1 MLDLMQHRGPDGAGL
16 CVRGPIGIGMRRLAI
31 IDVIGGV
38 QPIFNEDETIAIVC
52 NGEIYNHR
60 GLRSE
65 LEAKGHKFRTHSDVE
80 VILHLYE
87 EVGRA
92 CFARLNGMFG
102 VAIADFRDQT
112 VVLAR
117 DPFGQ
122 KPLYLWQDGSR
133 LLFAS
138 ELKSLAQLSGFSR
151 KLSEPALASFL
162 RFRYIPAPLTIYEH
176 VRKLLPGSYCVVE
189 PSGNLREHRYFQIDL
204 SPGTF
209 DPTPDPD
216 GALTRQKLME
226 TVDRHLMTER
236 PLGVFLSGGLD
247 SSAIVACMQLLG
259 HRDIHTY
266 TVGFEGFL
274 DNEFANAQDVAA
286 HFNAEHSE
294 VLLTSDMFWESLD
307 EVVYSTDEPLGDLT
321 TVPLYHLSKAASREL
336 VVVLS
341 GEGADEL
348 LGGYPGSE
356 QILRMFERHQ
366 SLRAAAPLAKAA
378 AALPW
383 PDSIGRK
390 LENIA
395 GSAADYLAHTR
406 TNMTE
411 VFTPEDRRTY
421 VSGPLRD
428 YDPGGALADYYTG
441 RQSWDG
447 IHLYFGA
454 LIEWWLPDDLLHKA
468 DRMTMAHSLE
478 LRCPFL
484 DLEFARH
491 CARLTLNHKLR
502 SVGQEPSRKIVLKKA
517 FEPLLP
523 PGIAMQK
530 KKGFAIPVY
539 TWLVDRYAA
548 HARRELDREEALG
561 SSLLT
566 RDVRHSM
573 LEAAQAGDV
582 ASQHRVWS
590 IIVLNKW
597 GDRWL

>member
-1 MLDLMQHRGPDGAGL
+1 
-16 CVRGPIGIGMRRLAI
+16 
-31 IDVIGGV
+31 
-38 QPIFNEDETIAIVC
+38 
-52 NGEIYNHR
+52 
-60 GLRSE
+60 LR
-65 LEAKGHKFRTHSDVE
+65 K
-80 VILHLYE
+80 
-87 EVGRA
+87 
-92 CFARLNGMFG
+92 
-102 VAIADFRDQT
+102 
-112 VVLAR
+112 
-117 DPFGQ
+117 
-122 KPLYLWQDGSR
+122 
-133 LLFAS
+133 
-138 ELKSLAQLSGFSR
+138 
-151 KLSEPALASFL
+151 
-162 RFRYIPAPLTIYEH
+162 
-176 VRKLLPGSYCVVE
+176 
-189 PSGNLREHRYFQIDL
+189 HRYFQIDL
-204 SPGTF
+204 SPAAF

-226 TVDRHLMTER
+226 AVDRHLMTER

-247 SSAIVACMQLLG
+247 SSAVVACMRLLG
-259 HRDIHTY
+259 HRNIHTY

-274 DNEFANAQDVAA
+274 DNEFATARDVAT
-286 HFNAEHSE
+286 HFHAEHNE
-294 VLLTSDMFWESLD
+294 VLITADIFWESLD

-321 TVPLYHLSKAASREL
+321 TVPLYHLSKAASRQL

-356 QILRMFERHQ
+356 KILRMFERHQ
-366 SLRAAAPLAKAA
+366 SLRAVAPLAKAA
-378 AALPW
+378 ATLPW

-395 GSAADYLAHTR
+395 GSAADYLARTR
-406 TNMTE
+406 MNMTE
-411 VFTPEDRRTY
+411 VFTAEDRRTY
-421 VSGPLRD
+421 ISSALRA
-428 YDPGGALADYYTG
+428 YDPGGALADFYTE
-441 RQSWDG
+441 RQHWDG
-447 IHLYFGA
+447 MNLYFGA

-502 SVGQEPSRKIVLKKA
+502 SLDHEPSRKIVLKKA
-517 FEPLLP
+517 FERLLP
-523 PGIAMQK
+523 PGIAMQR

-548 HARRELDREEALG
+548 RAKRELDREEGLG

-566 RDVRHSM
+566 RDSRRSM
-573 LEAAQAGDV
+573 LEAAQAGDT
-582 ASQHRVWS
+582 ASQHRVWL

>member
-1 MLDLMQHRGPDGAGL
+1 MLDAMFHRGPDSAGL

-31 IDVIGGV
+31 IDVSGGD

-60 GLRSE
+60 RLRRE

-87 EVGRA
+87 EVGPA
-92 CFARLNGMFG
+92 CFTHLNGMFG

-112 VVLAR
+112 IVIAR

-122 KPLYLWQDGSR
+122 KPLYLWQDGAR

-138 ELKSLAQLSGFSR
+138 ELKSLAILSGFST
-151 KLSEPALASFL
+151 KLSELGLASFL
-162 RFRYIPAPLTIYEH
+162 QFRYIPAPLTIYEH
-176 VRKLLPGSYCVVE
+176 VRKLSPGSYCVLE
-189 PSGNLREHRYFQIDL
+189 PSGNLRYHRYFQIDL
-204 SPGTF
+204 SPDKF

-216 GALTRQKLME
+216 GAITRQRLME
-226 TVDRHLMTER
+226 AVDRHLMTER

-247 SSAIVACMQLLG
+247 SSAVLACVQLLG
-259 HRDIHTY
+259 HRNIHTY

-274 DNEFANAQDVAA
+274 DNEFETARDVAT
-286 HFNAEHSE
+286 HFHTEHSE
-294 VLLTSDMFWESLD
+294 VVMTADNFWESLD
-307 EVVYSTDEPLGDLT
+307 DVVYSTDEPLGDLT
-321 TVPLYHLSKAASREL
+321 TVPLYQLSKAASRKV

-356 QILRMFERHQ
+356 LTLRMFERHQ
-366 SLRAAAPLAKAA
+366 SLRAVTPLAKAI

-383 PDSIGRK
+383 PASIGRK
-390 LENIA
+390 LETIT
-395 GSAADYLAHTR
+395 GSAADYLARERITMGR
-406 TNMTE
+406 IFNA
-411 VFTPEDRRTY
+411 EDCRGY
-421 VSGPLRD
+421 VSGALRAC
-428 YDPGGALADYYTG
+428 DPGGPLADYYTE

-484 DLEFARH
+484 DLEFALH
-491 CARLTLNHKLR
+491 CARLTLSHKLR
-502 SVGQEPSRKIVLKKA
+502 SVAREPSRKIVLKKA
-517 FEPLLP
+517 FERLLP
-523 PGIAMQK
+523 PGIALQK
-530 KKGFAIPVY
+530 KKGFPTPVCA
-539 TWLVDRYAA
+539 WIVDRYATRA
-548 HARRELDREEALG
+548 KRELDREEALG
-561 SSLLT
+561 SSLFT
-566 RDVRHSM
+566 PDARHS
-573 LEAAQAGDV
+573 LIKAALSGDV